1 MYLVSQK
8 SLVLH
13 GITSQQTT
21 ASLRSLV
28 TTAVCYVLLLSK
40 STTIK

>member
-21 ASLRSLV
+21 MASLRSLV
-28 TTAVCYVLLLSK
+28 TTAVCYVF
-40 STTIK
+40 IIV

>member
-28 TTAVCYVLLLSK
+28 TKAVCYV
-40 STTIK
+40 IIIV